1 MKHLAYADHHDFSA
15 ADINKI
21 NSAFA
26 ALPSPRL
33 LLTTEKDAARLNSMG
48 GLSDEV
54 RQATWQLPIC
64 VDIDDQEG
72 FDKLITDYLNQE
84 NDPQSL

>member
-1 MKHLAYADHHDFSA
+1 
-15 ADINKI
+15 
-21 NSAFA
+21 
-26 ALPSPRL
+26 
-33 LLTTEKDAARLNSMG
+33 MG

-72 FDKLITDYLNQE
+72 FDKLITDYLNK
-84 NDPQSL
+84 NSKKTQST